1 MPGMAAS
8 TSIFQNIVL
17 PADIFDMH
25 LLEWLIPKKGISL
38 SDYAKLMCAKVKEK
52 NPVLIGVSFGG
63 MLVQEM
69 ANHIKTRQVIIISS
83 VKYKRVSKE
92 EKHKVRFL

>member
-1 MPGMAAS
+1 MTNTKIAIYFMPGMAAS

-17 PADIFDMH
+17 PADIFDVH

-38 SDYAKLMCAKVKEK
+38 SDYAKLMCAKVKEE

-69 ANHIKTRQVIIISS
+69 ANHIKNKTSNYHIKCKI
-83 VKYKRVSKE
+83 
-92 EKHKVRFL
+92 